1 MNYIIVDDEAVIR
14 RGLSKRIE
22 LLFPEWNNIGSFPCA
37 EEALAWTGWET
48 IDLLITDIC
57 MTGSNGID
65 LAQAAVEKN
74 PELQIVF
81 ISGYLDFSYAQSAI
95 QLKAVDYIV
104 KPISDKQIMDTIN
117 RVNRRLEE
125 KRAHAPINAYKQ
137 YRFWENYLSAEENL
151 SEKDMGKLS
160 SFVAD
165 LWILELYYLPKET
178 MLEEFPLFSYKKT
191 AGFQYCLYESGQE
204 RLLVYPQSAKA
215 LIGSLRKKLAQNAIL
230 VYTQENALPFDR
242 CTTCYHQMKL
252 QLEKELEQ
260 QDGARKFGITVNG
273 AIRYIKE
280 HYQSQ
285 ISLSKIAEHLYVHPA
300 YLSGQF
306 KLETGKTVTE
316 YICNYRILK
325 AKELLRDP
333 RNKIYWIA
341 EQVGFNNQRYFSQVF
356 KRIVGQTPAEYRN
369 AVSQKTSDDHI
380 MR

>member
-1 MNYIIVDDEAVIR
+1 MNYIIIDDEAVIR

-22 LLFPEWNNIGSFPCA
+22 LLFPEWKNIGTFSCA
-37 EEALAWTGWET
+37 EEALAWKGWET
-48 IDLLITDIC
+48 IELLITDIC

-65 LAQAAVEKN
+65 LAQEAIKKN

-104 KPISDKQIMDTIN
+104 KPISDKQLFDTID
-117 RVNRRLEE
+117 RVNHRLEE

-137 YRFWENYLSAEENL
+137 YRLLENYLSSEEKL
-151 SEKDMGKLS
+151 PEKDMDKLS
-160 SFVAD
+160 AFATER
-165 LWILELYYLPKET
+165 WILELYYLPKET
-178 MLEEFPLFSYKKT
+178 ILEEFPLFSYKKT
-191 AGFQYCLYESGQE
+191 TGFQYCLYDSGQE
-204 RLLVYPQSAKA
+204 RLLFYPQSARA
-215 LIGSLRKKLAQNAIL
+215 LVSTLRKKLAQNALLI
-230 VYTQENALPFDR
+230 YAQENSVPFAQGPE
-242 CTTCYHQMKL
+242 CYHQLKL
-252 QLEKELEQ
+252 QLEKAVEQ
-260 QDGARKFGITVNG
+260 QNSAEKFGITVNG

-280 HYQSQ
+280 NYQNQ

-306 KLETGKTVTE
+306 KSETGNTVTD

-341 EQVGFNNQRYFSQVF
+341 EQVGFTNQRYFSQVF
-356 KRIVGQTPAEYRN
+356 KRIVGQTPVEYRN
-369 AVSQKTSDDHI
+369 AVLQTTVDDYDV
-380 MR
+380 

>member
-14 RGLSKRIE
+14 RGLSRRIE
-22 LLFPEWNNIGSFPCA
+22 LLFPEWKNIGAFSCA
-37 EEALAWTGWET
+37 EEALVWKGWET

-57 MTGSNGID
+57 MTGRNGID
-65 LAQAAVEKN
+65 LAQEAVKKN

-104 KPISDKQIMDTIN
+104 KPISDKQIFDTID
-117 RVNRRLEE
+117 RVNHRLEE

-137 YRFWENYLSAEENL
+137 YRLVENYLSSAEKL
-151 SEKDMGKLS
+151 PEKDMDKLS
-160 SFVAD
+160 AFATE
-165 LWILELYYLPKET
+165 LWSLELYYLPKET
-178 MLEEFPLFSYKKT
+178 IPEEFPLFSYKKT
-191 AGFQYCLYESGQE
+191 TGFQYCLYDRGRE
-204 RLLVYPQSAKA
+204 RLLFYPQSARVLVSA
-215 LIGSLRKKLAQNAIL
+215 LRKKLMQNAL
-230 VYTQENALPFDR
+230 LMYAQENSLPFAQ
-242 CTTCYHQMKL
+242 CPECYHQLKL
-252 QLEKELEQ
+252 QLERAVEQ
-260 QDGARKFGITVNG
+260 HNSAGKYGITVNG

-280 HYQSQ
+280 NYQNQ

-306 KLETGKTVTE
+306 KSETGNTVTD

-341 EQVGFNNQRYFSQVF
+341 EQVGFTNQRYFSQVF
-356 KRIVGQTPAEYRN
+356 KRIVGQTPVEYRN
-369 AVSQKTSDDHI
+369 AVLQIAADDHNV
-380 MR
+380 

>member
-14 RGLSKRIE
+14 RGMSKRIE

-48 IDLLITDIC
+48 IDLLITDIS

-125 KRAHAPINAYKQ
+125 KRAYAPINAYKQ
-137 YRFWENYLSAEENL
+137 YRFLENYLSAEENL

-178 MLEEFPLFSYKKT
+178 MPEEFPLFSYKKT
-191 AGFQYCLYESGQE
+191 AGFQYCLYEVGQG
-204 RLLVYPQSAKA
+204 RLLVYPQFAKA

-230 VYTQENALPFDR
+230 VYAQENALPFDR
-242 CTTCYHQMKL
+242 CPACYHQMKL

-260 QDGARKFGITVNG
+260 QDDARKFGLTVNG

-306 KLETGKTVTE
+306 KLEIGKTVTE

-356 KRIVGQTPAEYRN
+356 KRIVGQRDG
-369 AVSQKTSDDHI
+369 S
-380 MR
+380 